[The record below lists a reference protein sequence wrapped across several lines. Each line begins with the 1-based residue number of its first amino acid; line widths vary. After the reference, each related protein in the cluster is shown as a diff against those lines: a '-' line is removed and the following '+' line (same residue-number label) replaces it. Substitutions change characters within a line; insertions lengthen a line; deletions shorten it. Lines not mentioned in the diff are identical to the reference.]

1 MFTQPTVNQIASTY
15 KGNPAPLNA
24 KVEAD
29 KKQNGGI
36 PQDLRQL
43 MAAYDLSQGRQN
55 MGIQQALQIPTNM
68 PTVAQD
74 VQERAR
80 QALQARMM
88 QQAQEQQRKNGQP
101 NIVPPGT
108 PRPPMQAQGL
118 DSLESNVGEAY
129 AHGGIIGFD
138 GKTGSD
144 VKDPKQKEKDEKSLA
159 EQREADR
166 RGLLSIPAALLD
178 ILQLPVAAGYNLAA
192 DTGSAIEG
200 GLNRLG
206 SAITG
211 ENINTQSD
219 GQVGG
224 KFRFSPTPFTD
235 KLSQPTERAVQV
247 ANQDRQRNVVAAT
260 DPGTIR
266 NQLNAADAGVRA
278 QPGTPVP
285 PKVNLNT
292 QTQTRVNEDKA
303 FMPGGLKDLVS
314 TQATPG
320 GDFLRKTLNQD
331 ENALAAAE
339 KARYNKEVGARDL
352 SIYDKTAAE
361 LEARKQKLNAPK
373 AGFDATM
380 EYLEQIA
387 LGGGRSSF
395 ESGALGAARQRQLQL
410 TREGKQNEL
419 MDKILELGGK
429 KSEAQF
435 AEKKGMFDLTKA
447 EKDRIIKEK
456 TEAAGKLNL
465 SEDETRKLIEQGIQ
479 KELDRKA
486 NIRAAQIGAQ
496 DRDNL
501 MSRARALMAAD
512 PTKKM
517 TLDQAMQRA
526 GEIAN
531 AGAMDSAD
539 ARRLATFSA
548 KEEKINSRPEF
559 ISMLL
564 DKKNDPR
571 FAVAREKYAA
581 EIRQA
586 RLDSGLPALGINA
599 LPGASSSGKVPPPS
613 GYNRD

>member
-29 KKQNGGI
+29 KKKNGGI

-43 MAAYDLSQGRQN
+43 MAAYDLSQGGKN

-80 QALQARMM
+80 QALQARMV

-118 DSLESNVGEAY
+118 DSLESNVGEEY
-129 AHGGIIGFD
+129 AEGGIIGFTSGGD
-138 GKTGSD
+138 TMGTSSLKDQDLASQAAELAAEERRNASIIEKKLELEKKAKELDYLAPEMAVKVREQIESLTPAPKPATPTDPNFRRKTDPRLIGTSSVAPD
-144 VKDPKQKEKDEKSLA
+144 VPLITSAPTAKA
-159 EQREADR
+159 
-166 RGLLSIPAALLD
+166 PAA
-178 ILQLPVAAGYNLAA
+178 PRANAG
-192 DTGSAIEG
+192 
-200 GLNRLG
+200 
-206 SAITG
+206 
-211 ENINTQSD
+211 
-219 GQVGG
+219 
-224 KFRFSPTPFTD
+224 
-235 KLSQPTERAVQV
+235 
-247 ANQDRQRNVVAAT
+247 
-260 DPGTIR
+260 
-266 NQLNAADAGVRA
+266 
-278 QPGTPVP
+278 
-285 PKVNLNT
+285 
-292 QTQTRVNEDKA
+292 NEDKA

-320 GDFLRKTLNQD
+320 GDYLRKTLNQD
-331 ENALAAAE
+331 ENALSAAKRAL
-339 KARYNKEVGARDL
+339 YDKEVGARDL
-352 SIYDKTAAE
+352 SIFDKTAAE

-373 AGFDATM
+373 TGFDATM

-395 ESGALGAARQRQLQL
+395 ESGALGAARQRKLQL
-410 TREGKQNEL
+410 DREGKQNEL

-435 AEKKGMFDLTKA
+435 AERKGMFDLTQT

-456 TEAAGKLNL
+456 TEAAAKLNL

-512 PTKKM
+512 PAKKM
-517 TLDQAMQRA
+517 TLEQAMQ
-526 GEIAN
+526 
-531 AGAMDSAD
+531 
-539 ARRLATFSA
+539 
-548 KEEKINSRPEF
+548 K
-559 ISMLL
+559 
-564 DKKNDPR
+564 
-571 FAVAREKYAA
+571 AA
-581 EIRQA
+581 EIAAAGTMESADVTRRKNIEKGIADIDKKYGLLEALSLNPKQPKYIEMKAARDKEVREYLQRQGSGA
-586 RLDSGLPALGINA
+586 GIDTLPTSTGLPAG
-599 LPGASSSGKVPPPS
+599 VTVTQV
-613 GYNRD
+613 R

>member
-29 KKQNGGI
+29 KKKNGGI

-138 GKTGSD
+138 GTTGSD
-144 VKDPKQKEKDEKSLA
+144 VKDPTEKNKSWIERFLYSNISPA
-159 EQREADR
+159 ERARKDALEAKAEAGRTVPTKLNEMRDR
-166 RGLLSIPAALLD
+166 AMAEVNRTEPNKT
-178 ILQLPVAAGYNLAA
+178 QE
-192 DTGSAIEG
+192 TFE
-200 GLNRLG
+200 RLG
-206 SAITG
+206 MATRQEQPMQQVI
-211 ENINTQSD
+211 
-219 GQVGG
+219 GQ
-224 KFRFSPTPFTD
+224 TPPKID
-235 KLSQPTERAVQV
+235 VPPA
-247 ANQDRQRNVVAAT
+247 
-260 DPGTIR
+260 
-266 NQLNAADAGVRA
+266 
-278 QPGTPVP
+278 P

-331 ENALAAAE
+331 ENALAAA
-339 KARYNKEVGARDL
+339 KRALYDKEVGARDL
-352 SIYDKTAAE
+352 SIFDRTAAE

-373 AGFDATM
+373 KGFDATM

-410 TREGKQNEL
+410 AREGKQNEL

-435 AEKKGMFDLTKA
+435 AEKKGMFDLTQA

-559 ISMLL
+559 IPMLL
-564 DKKNDPR
+564 DKKNDPKH
-571 FAVAREKYAA
+571 AAAREKYAA

-599 LPGASSSGKVPPPS
+599 LPGAASSGKVPPPP

>member
-43 MAAYDLSQGRQN
+43 MAAYDLSQGGKN

-80 QALQARMM
+80 QALQARMV
-88 QQAQEQQRKNGQP
+88 QQAQEQQRKNGQL

-118 DSLESNVGEAY
+118 DSLKSNVGDEY
-129 AHGGIIGFD
+129 AEGGIIRFS
-138 GKTGSD
+138 TGNK
-144 VKDPKQKEKDEKSLA
+144 VKETEEEKKDRQRKE
-159 EQREADR
+159 DR
-166 RGLLSIPAALLD
+166 RALLEPLAAVGD
-178 ILQLPVAAGYNLAA
+178 IAQLPIAAGYNLAA
-192 DTGSAIEG
+192 DTGSELESF
-200 GLNRLG
+200 LNRIG
-206 SAITG
+206 SALTG
-211 ENINTQSD
+211 KEVNTQSD
-219 GQVGG
+219 DQVGN

-235 KLSQPTERAVQV
+235 MLRKPTEREAKV
-247 ANQDRQRNVVAAT
+247 AEQDRQKNAVVAT
-260 DPGTIR
+260 DPAAIR
-266 NQLNAADAGVRA
+266 SQLNAADAGFRV
-278 QPGTPVP
+278 QPGTPPPPPAP
-285 PKVNLNT
+285 PKTNVNA
-292 QTQTRVNEDKA
+292 QARVNEDKA
-303 FMPGGLKDLVS
+303 FMPGGLKNLVS

-331 ENALAAAE
+331 ENALAAIE
-339 KARYNKEVGARDL
+339 RARYDKEVGARDL
-352 SIYDKTAAE
+352 SIFDKTAAE
-361 LEARKQKLNAPK
+361 LEARKQKLNAPTK
-373 AGFDATM
+373 GFDATM

-410 TREGKQNEL
+410 AREGKQNEL

-447 EKDRIIKEK
+447 ERDRIVKDK
-456 TEAAGKLNL
+456 TEAAGKLGL
-465 SEDETRKLIEQGIQ
+465 SEDKTRELIEQGIQ
-479 KELDRKA
+479 KELDRK
-486 NIRAAQIGAQ
+486 NEIRKAGIVAQ

-517 TLDQAMQRA
+517 TLEQAMQRA
-526 GEIAN
+526 AEIAA
-531 AGAMDSAD
+531 AGTMESAD
-539 ARRLATFSA
+539 VRRQHNFEAGIA
-548 KEEKINSRPEF
+548 KIDAGFPLLQSL
-559 ISMLL
+559 SM
-564 DKKNDPR
+564 NP
-571 FAVAREKYAA
+571 
-581 EIRQA
+581 Q
-586 RLDSGLPALGINA
+586 LPAYIKMKAERDQKVKEYTQRQSAGGQGIDT
-599 LPGASSSGKVPPPS
+599 LPTSVVPP
-613 GYNRD
+613 GVTVTKVK